1 MTKNIRKAPNHR
13 YCKQEKTSQCWE
25 KITHNIIPHIKKI
38 PLWWGK
44 ILIQNPFYIKM
55 LIIWFLFH
63 SKTDILILENRKGG
77 KKHERIVV

>member
-13 YCKQEKTSQCWE
+13 YCKQEKTSRCWGE
-25 KITHNIIPHIKKI
+25 ITYNIISYIKKI

-63 SKTDILILENRKGG
+63 LKTDILILENRKG
-77 KKHERIVV
+77 IMP